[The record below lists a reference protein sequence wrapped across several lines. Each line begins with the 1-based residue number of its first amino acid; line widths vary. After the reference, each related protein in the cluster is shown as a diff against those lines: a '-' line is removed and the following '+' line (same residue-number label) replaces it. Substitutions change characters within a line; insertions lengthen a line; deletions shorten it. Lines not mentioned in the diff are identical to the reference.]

1 MQWRLCHFQAF
12 HFNHDLYSKYIG
24 IFRHHHWVGQSLALF
39 EKTLVQ
45 GGDCTVLINDDQ
57 GKNPQVPAG
66 TNLLTALS
74 NQRIFI
80 PSAPGGGSCG
90 MCKVKVFEGGGE
102 VLPTELPI

>member
-1 MQWRLCHFQAF
+1 MI
-12 HFNHDLYSKYIG
+12 YIASISVFSG
-24 IFRHHHWVGQSLALF
+24 IIIGLVSLLALL

-57 GKNPQVPAG
+57 GKSPQVPAG

-80 PSAPGGGSCG
+80 PSACGGADLVACAR
-90 MCKVKVFEGGGE
+90 
-102 VLPTELPI
+102 